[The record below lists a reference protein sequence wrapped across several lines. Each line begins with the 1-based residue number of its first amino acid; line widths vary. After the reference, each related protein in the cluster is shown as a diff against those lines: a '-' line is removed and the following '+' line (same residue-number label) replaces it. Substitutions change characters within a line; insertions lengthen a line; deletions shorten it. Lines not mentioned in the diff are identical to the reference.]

1 MMNKTIDRYE
11 ELTGMLYQSLT
22 QLKKL
27 MNSKE
32 WSELQIALNNGKL
45 TDEEYERVEMMY
57 GSFEGLVEDLASS
70 YV

>member
-1 MMNKTIDRYE
+1 MNKTIDRYE

-27 MNSKE
+27 MSSKE

-45 TDEEYERVEMMY
+45 TDEEYERVKLMY
-57 GSFEGLVEDLASS
+57 GCFESLVEDLASS

>member
-1 MMNKTIDRYE
+1 MNKTIDRYE

-57 GSFEGLVEDLASS
+57 GCFEGLVEDLASS

>member
-1 MMNKTIDRYE
+1 MNKTIDRYE